1 MCYTTKKWKTKFL
14 WKYWRK
20 KNVTNSKTFYKT
32 VKRFISNKCCSSE
45 NMNLLK
51 GDDTI
56 SDKGQFTSIF
66 NKFFANVI
74 KNLNIM
80 VNEDMLCDTNKIDHT
95 VLKPIK

>member
-1 MCYTTKKWKTKFL
+1 
-14 WKYWRK
+14 
-20 KNVTNSKTFYKT
+20 
-32 VKRFISNKCCSSE
+32 
-45 NMNLLK
+45 MNLLK

-56 SDKGQFTSIF
+56 SDKGQFASIF

-80 VNEDMLCDTNKIDHT
+80 INEDILCDTNGIDHT

>member
-1 MCYTTKKWKTKFL
+1 
-14 WKYWRK
+14 
-20 KNVTNSKTFYKT
+20 
-32 VKRFISNKCCSSE
+32 
-45 NMNLLK
+45 MNLLK

-66 NKFFANVI
+66 NKFFANVM

-80 VNEDMLCDTNKIDHT
+80 INEDILCDTNGIDHT

>member
-1 MCYTTKKWKTKFL
+1 MKIGWHKKK
-14 WKYWRK
+14 
-20 KNVTNSKTFYKT
+20 VTNSKTFYKT

-66 NKFFANVI
+66 NKFFANAI

-80 VNEDMLCDTNKIDHT
+80 INEDILCDTNGIDHT

>member
-1 MCYTTKKWKTKFL
+1 
-14 WKYWRK
+14 
-20 KNVTNSKTFYKT
+20 
-32 VKRFISNKCCSSE
+32 
-45 NMNLLK
+45 MNLVK
-51 GDDTI
+51 EDDTI
-56 SDKGQFTSIF
+56 SDKGPFTSIF